1 MVRFAL
7 LSGWHVHTGW
17 FAGELLKSGAGKFV
31 AVWDEDE
38 ARGKKYAEEFGAEF
52 EPDLSKV
59 LAREDVDAVMVE
71 CPTTKHRDVIIAAA
85 KAGKH
90 IFTDK
95 SMALNME
102 DCAAIRQ
109 AVEEAGVKF
118 TVSMESKILGPY
130 RYLKQII
137 EEGKLGRVTSLYF
150 RRSHKAA
157 VDKNMLPAY
166 WFDQTQTGGGV
177 TLDLGCHGLYML
189 PYYCGKPKTITCRME
204 ELYGTGGDE
213 LSTTIME
220 FENGAMG
227 TAVTSFV
234 SCYGVNMMEIVGTEG
249 MAIISGNGPEDYRVL
264 LQSTQM
270 SGYEKLTPVEKDW
283 QDAVY
288 PIVRFAQLVESNEQ
302 EAPEYN
308 LDQAELLTRVICCAY
323 ESARSGKPVTY

>member
-17 FAGELLKSGAGKFV
+17 FAGELLKSGVGKFV

-38 ARGKKYAEEFGAEF
+38 ARGRKYAEELGGEF

-59 LAREDVDAVMVE
+59 LTREDVDAVMIE

-118 TVSMESKILGPY
+118 AVSMESKILGPY
-130 RYLKQII
+130 RYLKELI
-137 EEGKLGRVTSLYF
+137 EEGKLGRVTSMYF

-213 LSTTIME
+213 LSTTVME

-234 SCYGVNMMEIVGTEG
+234 SCFGVNMMEIVGTEG
-249 MAIISGNGPEDYRVL
+249 MAVISGNGPEDYRVL
-264 LQSTQM
+264 LQSTLM
-270 SGYEKLTPVEKDW
+270 PGYEKLAPVERDW
-283 QDAVY
+283 QDEVY
-288 PIVRFAQLVESNEQ
+288 PIVRFAQVVDAGEK

-308 LDQAELLTRVICCAY
+308 LDQAELLTLVICCAY
-323 ESARSGKPVTY
+323 ESARTGTPVAY